1 CACCSPQR
9 RTIDAPASL
18 RASKGSA
25 VSTTGKDS
33 PARSFTTLQA
43 RRHHRPR
50 GSFAIDPR
58 VTSAAF
64 ARTQEGTRLAARDAE
79 APEWQITTRGNTR
92 ETRKLT
98 RSATPEPSARR
109 ATRQPVVAE
118 EGAAAARE
126 ARRHPKRRA
135 PHRRAAVKSKEPQAA
150 PAVHRPRRKAE
161 DRNPLAHAAESGKPP
176 GAVPP
181 APGRAR
187 IEPAHRAP
195 GRRRGPAAVPGVAG

>member
-1 CACCSPQR
+1 VRDPRSGRDHERWR
-9 RTIDAPASL
+9 RPERIDRFARYA
-18 RASKGSA
+18 RAVRQHAEQSMLQPPYVRPKA
-25 VSTTGKDS
+25 RPLAQPGKDS

-43 RRHHRPR
+43 RRQHRQR
-50 GSFAIDPR
+50 GSCAIDPR

-64 ARTQEGTRLAARDAE
+64 ARTQKGTRLAARDAE

-135 PHRRAAVKSKEPQAA
+135 PHRRAA
-150 PAVHRPRRKAE
+150 
-161 DRNPLAHAAESGKPP
+161 
-176 GAVPP
+176 
-181 APGRAR
+181 
-187 IEPAHRAP
+187 
-195 GRRRGPAAVPGVAG
+195 